1 MQRKGKKI
9 FPGTN
14 ASNIFFLDNKK
25 NNNIDLNKYI
35 NKTNTNKE
43 KKISNNKTI
52 KEIKSNK
59 EIKGIN
65 KPAKKR
71 VLKKYNSTTLKRGE
85 INPFLH
91 QNDDIKNRQLKTHR
105 SVDNFKIKKNI
116 KNISLTEPDLSI
128 INMNSNLKSFNLNK
142 VKVKHRILGS
152 NRVNMS
158 FNANESYRNPKNKF
172 ASYTARKPK
181 ESENSKINQSKE
193 FYNKF
198 INKKISNTKS
208 INNKNN
214 SKITMKKNENKKYK
228 VPKEE
233 IFLIK
238 KEKMDNKIIDINSL
252 KKNFIQ
258 NKINFISI
266 TGVSSSLIPVNKDSV
281 KLILNSNDIDN
292 NKFNKIEKIL
302 KSKGLKLNEVKRN
315 YSKKC
320 SSEIFPAKSKWNDG
334 KYGGRESKEK
344 LELSMEFQK
353 KNREN
358 KFHKKN
364 LISKNNYFDVK
375 YKNNN
380 NNNLKRNKSVE

>member
-1 MQRKGKKI
+1 
-9 FPGTN
+9 
-14 ASNIFFLDNKK
+14 
-25 NNNIDLNKYI
+25 
-35 NKTNTNKE
+35 
-43 KKISNNKTI
+43 
-52 KEIKSNK
+52 
-59 EIKGIN
+59 
-65 KPAKKR
+65 
-71 VLKKYNSTTLKRGE
+71 
-85 INPFLH
+85 
-91 QNDDIKNRQLKTHR
+91 
-105 SVDNFKIKKNI
+105 
-116 KNISLTEPDLSI
+116 
-128 INMNSNLKSFNLNK
+128 MNSNLKSFNLNK

-158 FNANESYRNPKNKF
+158 FNANESYRNPINKF

-252 KKNFIQ
+252 KRNFIQ

-320 SSEIFPAKSKWNDG
+320 SSEIFPVKSEWYDG

-380 NNNLKRNKSVE
+380 NNLRRNKSVE

>member
-1 MQRKGKKI
+1 
-9 FPGTN
+9 
-14 ASNIFFLDNKK
+14 
-25 NNNIDLNKYI
+25 
-35 NKTNTNKE
+35 
-43 KKISNNKTI
+43 
-52 KEIKSNK
+52 
-59 EIKGIN
+59 
-65 KPAKKR
+65 
-71 VLKKYNSTTLKRGE
+71 
-85 INPFLH
+85 
-91 QNDDIKNRQLKTHR
+91 
-105 SVDNFKIKKNI
+105 
-116 KNISLTEPDLSI
+116 
-128 INMNSNLKSFNLNK
+128 
-142 VKVKHRILGS
+142 
-152 NRVNMS
+152 
-158 FNANESYRNPKNKF
+158 
-172 ASYTARKPK
+172 
-181 ESENSKINQSKE
+181 
-193 FYNKF
+193 
-198 INKKISNTKS
+198 
-208 INNKNN
+208 
-214 SKITMKKNENKKYK
+214 
-228 VPKEE
+228 
-233 IFLIK
+233 
-238 KEKMDNKIIDINSL
+238 MDNKIIDINSL
-252 KKNFIQ
+252 KRKFIQ

-380 NNNLKRNKSVE
+380 NNLRRNKSVE

>member
-91 QNDDIKNRQLKTHR
+91 QNDDIKKRQLKTHR

-158 FNANESYRNPKNKF
+158 FNANESYRNPINKF

-233 IFLIK
+233 VFLIK

-380 NNNLKRNKSVE
+380 NNLKRNKSVE

>member
-158 FNANESYRNPKNKF
+158 FNANESYRNPINKF

-238 KEKMDNKIIDINSL
+238 KKKWII
-252 KKNFIQ
+252 
-258 NKINFISI
+258 
-266 TGVSSSLIPVNKDSV
+266 
-281 KLILNSNDIDN
+281 KL
-292 NKFNKIEKIL
+292 
-302 KSKGLKLNEVKRN
+302 
-315 YSKKC
+315 
-320 SSEIFPAKSKWNDG
+320 
-334 KYGGRESKEK
+334 
-344 LELSMEFQK
+344 
-353 KNREN
+353 
-358 KFHKKN
+358 
-364 LISKNNYFDVK
+364 
-375 YKNNN
+375 
-380 NNNLKRNKSVE
+380 

>member
-198 INKKISNTKS
+198 INKKISNTKN

-214 SKITMKKNENKKYK
+214 SKISLKKNENKKYK

-380 NNNLKRNKSVE
+380 NNLKRNKSVE